1 MALCESAVLG
11 VSVVR
16 VLMLS
21 WEHPPYV
28 VGGLGRHVAELA
40 PALVRAGVEVH
51 IVTQIPGLLS
61 MASRDGLAAGI
72 PSHEVTEA
80 GVTVHR
86 VPLANDN
93 ADIYDQACQTNQA
106 VQALAGALID
116 GGLKF
121 DLIHAH
127 DWLMVFAAYELKTQ
141 YHLPL
146 IATIHATEQGRMRGG
161 VLYTD
166 LQRNIHGAEQWLA
179 YEAAR
184 VIVCSHHMA
193 SEVQSIFHTPAEK
206 IDVVPNGVNFCENGR
221 CSPTDLEACRIRY
234 TASGGPII
242 FTVGRLV
249 HEKGFHLLVEAAPR
263 ILAEFP
269 NAHFV
274 IAGQGPEA
282 PYLAEH
288 ARALDI
294 AEHVSLPGFV
304 DDKERDCLYRLA
316 NCAVFPSLYEPFGI
330 VALEAMAAGC
340 PVVVTEIG
348 GFREV
353 VRHDKTGI
361 TVYPNDAY
369 SLAWGVLH
377 TLRDPA
383 LAAARA
389 EEARQAVCCEFN
401 WGTIAERTKAVYEK
415 VLDETQH
422 E

>member
-1 MALCESAVLG
+1 
-11 VSVVR
+11 VR

-21 WEHPPYV
+21 WEHPPNV

-40 PALVRAGVEVH
+40 PALVRAGVDVH
-51 IVTQIPGLLS
+51 IVTQIPGSLS
-61 MASRDGLAAGI
+61 TASRDGLMAAVL
-72 PSHEVTEA
+72 SHEVTEA

-86 VPLANDN
+86 VSLAGDKG
-93 ADIYDQACQTNQA
+93 DIYDQACQTNEA
-106 VQALAGALID
+106 IQALAGTLID

-127 DWLMVFAAYELKTQ
+127 DWLTAFAAFELKMR

-146 IATIHATEQGRMRGG
+146 VVTIHATEQGRMRGG
-161 VLYTD
+161 MLYTD
-166 LQRNIHGAEQWLA
+166 LQRSIHSAEQWLV

-193 SEVQSIFHTPAEK
+193 SEVESIFHTPPEK
-206 IDVVPNGVNFCENGR
+206 IDVVPNGVSYHENGR
-221 CSPTDLEACRIRY
+221 CSPDDLAAFRTRY
-234 TASGGPII
+234 AASDGPII

-249 HEKGFHLLVEAAPR
+249 HEKGFHLLIEAAPR
-263 ILAEFP
+263 ILSEFP

-282 PYLAEH
+282 PYLVEH
-288 ARALDI
+288 AQALGLAD
-294 AEHVSLPGFV
+294 HVSLPGYIG
-304 DDKERDCLYRLA
+304 DKERDCLFRLA
-316 NCAVFPSLYEPFGI
+316 SCAVFPSLYEPFGI
-330 VALEAMAAGC
+330 VALEAMVAGC
-340 PVVVTEIG
+340 PVVVTEVG

-353 VRHDKTGI
+353 VRHDKTGV

-377 TLRDPA
+377 TLRDPE

-389 EEARQAVCCEFN
+389 EEARQAACCDFN
-401 WGTIAERTKAVYEK
+401 WDTIAERTKAVYEK
-415 VLDETQH
+415 VLAESPH

>member
-1 MALCESAVLG
+1 
-11 VSVVR
+11 VR

-21 WEHPPYV
+21 WEHPPNV

-40 PALVRAGVEVH
+40 PALVRAGVEVD
-51 IVTQIPGLLS
+51 IVTQIPNLLP
-61 MASRDGLAAGI
+61 AANRDGLPAGI

-86 VPLANDN
+86 VPLADSNR
-93 ADIYDQACQTNQA
+93 DIYEQACQTNQA
-106 VQALAGALID
+106 VQAQADALID
-116 GGLKF
+116 SGLKF
-121 DLIHAH
+121 DLVHVH
-127 DWLMVFAAYELKTQ
+127 DWLMVFAAYELKKD

-166 LQRNIHGAEQWLA
+166 LQRNIHSAERWLV

-184 VIVCSHHMA
+184 VIVCSRHMA
-193 SEVQSIFHTPAEK
+193 SEVQSIFHAPADK
-206 IDVVPNGVNFCENGR
+206 IDVVPNGVNFHENGR
-221 CSPTDLEACRIRY
+221 CSPTDLAACRTRY
-234 TASGGPII
+234 TASDGPII

-249 HEKGFHLLVEAAPR
+249 HEKGFHLLIEAAPR
-263 ILAEFP
+263 ILSEFP

-288 ARALDI
+288 ARALNI
-294 AEHVSLPGFV
+294 TEHVSFPGFI

-316 NCAVFPSLYEPFGI
+316 SCAVFPSLYEPFGI
-330 VALEAMAAGC
+330 VALEAMSAGC
-340 PVVVTEIG
+340 PVVVTEVG

-353 VRHDKTGI
+353 VRHDKTGV

-369 SLAWGVLH
+369 SLGWGVLH

-383 LAAARA
+383 FAAARA

-401 WGTIAERTKAVYEK
+401 WEAIASRTKAVYQK
-415 VLDETQH
+415 VLDEAHH

>member
-1 MALCESAVLG
+1 M
-11 VSVVR
+11 R

-21 WEHPPYV
+21 WEHPPNV

-61 MASRDGLAAGI
+61 VA
-72 PSHEVTEA
+72 SHEVTEA

-86 VPLANDN
+86 VPLADDKG
-93 ADIYDQACQTNQA
+93 DIYSQACETNRA
-106 VQALAGALID
+106 MQALAGTLID
-116 GGLKF
+116 DGLKF

-127 DWLMVFAAYELKTQ
+127 DWLTVFAAYELKKE

-166 LQRNIHGAEQWLA
+166 LQRNIHSAERWLV

-193 SEVQSIFHTPAEK
+193 SEVQSIFHTPADK
-206 IDVVPNGVNFCENGR
+206 IDIVPNGVNFHEHENGR
-221 CSPTDLEACRIRY
+221 CSPADLEACRTRY
-234 TASGGPII
+234 AASGGPLI

-249 HEKGFHLLVEAAPR
+249 HEKGFHLLIEAAPR
-263 ILAEFP
+263 ILSEFP
-269 NAHFV
+269 EAHFV

-282 PYLAEH
+282 PYLVEH

-294 AEHVSLPGFV
+294 AEHVSFPGFIN
-304 DDKERDCLYRLA
+304 DQERDCLYRLA
-316 NCAVFPSLYEPFGI
+316 SCAVFPSLYEPFGI

-340 PVVVTEIG
+340 PVVVTEVG
-348 GFREV
+348 GFREM
-353 VRHDKTGI
+353 VRHDKTGV

-377 TLRDPA
+377 TLRDPE

-389 EEARQAVCCEFN
+389 KEAYDAICCEFN
-401 WGTIAERTKAVYEK
+401 WEAIAGQTKAVYQK
-415 VLDETQH
+415 VLDGASSAE
-422 E
+422 

>member
-1 MALCESAVLG
+1 MA
-11 VSVVR
+11 
-16 VLMLS
+16 
-21 WEHPPYV
+21 
-28 VGGLGRHVAELA
+28 
-40 PALVRAGVEVH
+40 
-51 IVTQIPGLLS
+51 
-61 MASRDGLAAGI
+61 
-72 PSHEVTEA
+72 SHEVTEA

-86 VPLANDN
+86 VPLADDKG
-93 ADIYDQACQTNQA
+93 DIYDQACETNQA
-106 VQALAGALID
+106 MQAPADTLID
-116 GGLKF
+116 DGLKF

-127 DWLMVFAAYELKTQ
+127 DWLTVFAAYELKTH

-146 IATIHATEQGRMRGG
+146 VATIHATEQGRMHGG

-166 LQRNIHGAEQWLA
+166 LQRNIHSAEQWLV

-184 VIVCSHHMA
+184 VIVCSRHMA

-206 IDVVPNGVNFCENGR
+206 IDIVPNGVNFHENGR
-221 CSPTDLEACRIRY
+221 CSPTDLEACRTRY
-234 TASGGPII
+234 AASDGPII

-263 ILAEFP
+263 ILSEFP
-269 NAHFV
+269 TAHFV

-294 AEHVSLPGFV
+294 AEHVSLPGFI
-304 DDKERDCLYRLA
+304 DDKERDCLFHLA
-316 NCAVFPSLYEPFGI
+316 SCAVFPSLYEPFGI

-340 PVVVTEIG
+340 PVVVTEVG

-353 VRHDKTGI
+353 VRHDQTGI

-389 EEARQAVCCEFN
+389 EAARRAICCDFN
-401 WGTIAERTKAVYEK
+401 WEAIAGRTAAVYQS
-415 VLDETQH
+415 VLAESRRPG
-422 E
+422 

>member
-1 MALCESAVLG
+1 
-11 VSVVR
+11 
-16 VLMLS
+16 MLS
-21 WEHPPYV
+21 WEHPPNV

-51 IVTQIPGLLS
+51 VVTQVPNLLS
-61 MASRDGLAAGI
+61 IAKHGLAAGI

-86 VPLANDN
+86 VPQADGNG
-93 ADIYDQACQTNQA
+93 DIYEQACQTSQT
-106 VQALAGALID
+106 VQAEASALID

-121 DLIHAH
+121 DLIHTH
-127 DWLMVFAAYELKTQ
+127 DWLMVFAAYELKNS

-146 IATIHATEQGRMRGG
+146 VATIHATEQGRMRGG

-166 LQRNIHGAEQWLA
+166 LQRNIHQAERWLV

-184 VIVCSHHMA
+184 VIVCSRHMA
-193 SEVQSIFHTPAEK
+193 SEVQSIFHAPADK
-206 IDVVPNGVNFCENGR
+206 IEIVPNGVNFSENGR
-221 CSPTDLEACRIRY
+221 CSPTDLAACRIRY
-234 TASGGPII
+234 TTSDGPLI

-249 HEKGFHLLVEAAPR
+249 HEKGFHLLLEAAPR
-263 ILAEFP
+263 ILSEFP
-269 NAHFV
+269 DAHFV

-282 PYLAEH
+282 PYLVEH

-294 AEHVSLPGFV
+294 AEQVSFPGFI

-316 NCAVFPSLYEPFGI
+316 SCAVFPSLYEPFGI

-340 PVVVTEIG
+340 PVVVTEVG
-348 GFREV
+348 GFREM

-377 TLRDPA
+377 TLREPE

-401 WGTIAERTKAVYEK
+401 WEAIAERTKAVYQK
-415 VLDETQH
+415 VLDETPLA